1 MSLNILLIEDD
12 HVFQDFITNVL
23 RSSITATVVS
33 VNNNND
39 AMEYLK
45 TNYTDLIVS
54 DMFHLGIGTGVDLFY
69 KIRNETN
76 TEYIPFIIVS
86 GKARSD
92 KDLELLLYRA
102 GIEGIFPKPF
112 NVEELIMKINRIF
125 HIKTDSDI
133 QLLRLG
139 FETTNLDYK
148 EDIDLS
154 KKDICASVAKD
165 VIAMANVGGG
175 TIILGVAEVEPG
187 KFEWRGVPNERIHS
201 FEPTVVGDVLKKYI
215 GSAIAIKI
223 KRINWEGKTFVIFK
237 VPSCNGNLV
246 LAYCDNESARL
257 YRGRIYVR
265 TNSAQ
270 TKEVQDS
277 LELSQIIENIIL
289 MRSSKSDVAG

>member
-1 MSLNILLIEDD
+1 MALNILLIEDD
-12 HVFQDFITNVL
+12 HVFQDFMANVL

-33 VNNNND
+33 VNNNNE
-39 AMEYLK
+39 AIEYLK
-45 TNYTDLIVS
+45 TNHTDMIVS
-54 DMFHLGIGTGVDLFY
+54 DIFHLGIGTGVDLFY
-69 KIRNETN
+69 KVRNESN

-112 NVEELIMKINRIF
+112 NVEEFISRINRIF
-125 HIKTDSDI
+125 RIKTDSDV

-154 KKDICASVAKD
+154 KKDICASIAKD
-165 VIAMANVGGG
+165 IIAMANVGGG
-175 TIILGVAEVEPG
+175 TIVLGVAEVEPG
-187 KFEWRGVPNERIHS
+187 KFEWRGVRDESIRS
-201 FEPTVVGDVLKKYI
+201 FEPTVVGNILKKYI
-215 GSAIAIKI
+215 GSAITIKI
-223 KRINWEGKTFVIFK
+223 KRINWERKTFVILK
-237 VPSCNGNLV
+237 VPSCNGNLA

-277 LELSQIIENIIL
+277 LELSQVIENIIR
-289 MRSSKSDVAG
+289 MRSSMKAM